1 MTIFQTCRM
10 MEPVPDETKEWK
22 WLSDQVW
29 LDVLEPMLHEDPA
42 LADRAAR
49 LWHYLLVE
57 IESGPDGVTN
67 AAVCL
72 ENALRLTF
80 PFTTSYQ
87 ACMMLFQESLGDDF
101 PAQKGSLAVLSEA
114 IVRVEAALKRAARS
128 HRNKQRRGS
137 RESN

>member
-1 MTIFQTCRM
+1 M

>member
-1 MTIFQTCRM
+1 
-10 MEPVPDETKEWK
+10 MEPVPNEPKEWK

-29 LDVLEPMLHEDPA
+29 LDLLEPTLVEDSA
-42 LADRAAR
+42 LADRAAK

-80 PFTTSYQ
+80 PFTTTYQ
-87 ACMMLFQESLGDDF
+87 ACMILFQESLGDDF
-101 PAQKGSLAVLSEA
+101 PAQDDSLDVLSEA
-114 IVRVEAALKRAARS
+114 IARTRAALKRAARS
-128 HRNKQRRGS
+128 HRDKRS
-137 RESN
+137 RSSRH